1 MMETRSGELSNT
13 CPVRYSARFRSVM
26 SVMVTSTR
34 SNRADGCGNVIVNSA
49 VSVSPFRLWRTVS
62 ASKDVRPSAMAISS
76 RRKTSWVSGTKTLC
90 SETRSS
96 SLLSAANNL
105 TDTSLTSTILTIVMA
120 CWTNS
125 GCAAKYSRKSRT
137 PLDLSSSIATLTW
150 RSEEH
155 TSELQSLAYL
165 VCRLLLE
172 KKKKTMPIQNTH
184 PISIPSSHQHNRA

>member
-62 ASKDVRPSAMAISS
+62 ASRDVRPSAMAISS

-105 TDTSLTSTILTIVMA
+105 TDTSLTSTILAIVMA

-137 PLDLSSSIATLTW
+137 PLDLSSSITTLTW
-150 RSEEH
+150 EKSSSQIDTPVEIDERAEEH

-172 KKKKTMPIQNTH
+172 KKKK
-184 PISIPSSHQHNRA
+184 R